1 MVTDQIDCFGFT
13 TCTHSAR
20 FHGLVMVLKSS
31 ISFLFVQKKKR
42 EEAEKLRKLEEERL
56 RKAMAADAARK
67 EAERLHRVGHD
78 ARIA

>member
-1 MVTDQIDCFGFT
+1 
-13 TCTHSAR
+13 
-20 FHGLVMVLKSS
+20 MVLKSS

-78 ARIA
+78 ARIAWKKDFAGWGQFCSKIIT